1 MKILFLFLLVSTNA
15 LSQDF
20 FNNKT
25 PVTVPKLQDFA
36 AGRTLANYPIPSV
49 EFQWKVLGVKKDSS
63 TGGGFGV
70 DVEIGEVILADIRD
84 KKLRAALVVR
94 GNLEQSRM
102 SDWTNDPCK
111 RDDFLWKQS
120 TGGKFSNQ
128 NCVFINHRVGFFKAP
143 TGIYQQILA
152 DLRDINLDMPPTVMT
167 VEFTRYA
174 SSGRYLIYRYEIN
187 PEFFGFARDNETV
200 WGASN
205 WHKSRVQ
212 SDPAKVAFIGGL
224 SRWANDVQSKMDDAF
239 SKRSDAFNNIKS
251 LESYLGI
258 QENQKPSQSLSMEAR
273 LEQLK
278 SLRDKNLIT
287 LDQYNQQ
294 VGSILSGK

>member
-1 MKILFLFLLVSTNA
+1 MKILFLLLLISTNA

-20 FNNKT
+20 FNRKSPT
-25 PVTVPKLQDFA
+25 TFSKLQDVT
-36 AGRTLANYPIPSV
+36 AGRTLADYPVPSV
-49 EFQWKVLGVKKDSS
+49 EFQWKLLGITKNSS
-63 TGGGFGV
+63 TGGGTGV
-70 DVEIGEVILADIRD
+70 DIEIGEVILADIRD

-94 GNLEQSRM
+94 ANLEQSRM
-102 SDWTNDPCK
+102 GDWTNEPCK
-111 RDDFLWKQS
+111 REDFIWKQS

-128 NCVFINHRVGFFKAP
+128 NCVFINHRVGFFRAP

-152 DLRDINLDMPPTVMT
+152 DLRDINLDMPPTVLT

-174 SSGRYLIYRYEIN
+174 SGGRYLVYRYEIN
-187 PEFFGFARDNETV
+187 PEFFGLARDNETV
-200 WGASN
+200 WGASS
-205 WHKSRVQ
+205 WHKSRIQ
-212 SDPAKVAFIGGL
+212 NDPAKIAFTAGL

-239 SKRSDAFNNIKS
+239 SKKSDAFDNIKS

-258 QENQKPSQSLSMEAR
+258 QENKKPSQSLSMEAR

-287 LDQYNQQ
+287 QDQYNQQ
-294 VGSILSGK
+294 VGSVLSGK

>member
-1 MKILFLFLLVSTNA
+1 MKILFLLLFVSTNVLA
-15 LSQDF
+15 QDF
-20 FNNKT
+20 FSQT
-25 PVTVPKLQDFA
+25 SPASFSKLQSVTS
-36 AGRTLANYPIPSV
+36 GRTLSDYPIPSV
-49 EFQWKVLGVKKDSS
+49 EFQWKVLGVTKNSS
-63 TGGGFGV
+63 TGGGSGS

-94 GNLEQSRM
+94 GNLFQSRM
-102 SDWTNDPCK
+102 GDWTNEPCK

-128 NCVFINHRVGFFKAP
+128 NCVSINHRVNFFKAP
-143 TGIYQQILA
+143 TGLYQQILT
-152 DLRDINLDMPPTVMT
+152 DLREINLDIPPTVLT

-174 SSGRYLIYRYEIN
+174 SGGRYLVYRYEIN
-187 PEFFGFARDNETV
+187 PEFFGLARDSETV
-200 WGASN
+200 WGASG

-212 SDPAKVAFIGGL
+212 NDPAKVAFIGGL
-224 SRWANDVQSKMDDAF
+224 SRWASDVQSKIDDAF
-239 SKRSDAFNNIKS
+239 SKRTDAFNSIRS

-258 QENQKPSQSLSMEAR
+258 QESKNSPKGLSIEAR

-278 SLRDKNLIT
+278 NLRDKNLIT
-287 LDQYNQQ
+287 QDQYSQE